1 MPVNVF
7 IGSSS
12 EGECYAKVIQDVIT
26 NLGDYEVL
34 PWRSAFIVGEATIE
48 SLITAAGNVD
58 AAVFVATPDDIRV
71 MRTRADLVIH
81 DNVLFEYGM
90 FSGKLGRFRTAL
102 AVVGDAVRPTDLIGV
117 THILLPLKE
126 EKDEWVHYRTK
137 FVDQKVREWLQK
149 NFATRDLLAT
159 SRSLDYKCLESETA
173 AKENDRPYRAEAP
186 GDCKSLTM
194 KE

>member
-71 MRTRADLVIH
+71 MRTRADLVIR
-81 DNVLFEYGM
+81 DNASNTECSAVN
-90 FSGKLGRFRTAL
+90 LG
-102 AVVGDAVRPTDLIGV
+102 GSEP
-117 THILLPLKE
+117 PL
-126 EKDEWVHYRTK
+126 
-137 FVDQKVREWLQK
+137 
-149 NFATRDLLAT
+149 
-159 SRSLDYKCLESETA
+159 RSLEM
-173 AKENDRPYRAEAP
+173 RFAP
-186 GDCKSLTM
+186 PI
-194 KE
+194 